1 MCRNIRKLR
10 AADRQPTDLELNDA
24 ALQFIR
30 KISGY
35 PKPSESNRKAF
46 ERAVREVAKAG
57 RKMFDTLEVR
67 PGPVRKAG

>member
-10 AADRQPTDLELNDA
+10 REESAPSDSELYDA

-35 PKPSESNRKAF
+35 SKPSQANERAF
-46 ERAVREVAKAG
+46 ESAVSGVARASRRMFDDLAAG
-57 RKMFDTLEVR
+57 R
-67 PGPVRKAG
+67 PAAGS